1 MKSKRIDIIIAIIL
15 VYLIFGFIFPN
26 QRDSVYVGS
35 EQFYEKA
42 IMGNHNSLSEYA
54 VSWVSKKILS
64 GLVLYIIRLD
74 SDGIMKIEDRLEGN
88 IESVKYRVSPLGV
101 VYKRGLIPYGV
112 IVDKKLYTLYNGRI
126 VYLNEVNEST
136 IWENYNQSTDELMQS
151 VT

>member
-64 GLVLYIIRLD
+64 GLDLYI
-74 SDGIMKIEDRLEGN
+74 
-88 IESVKYRVSPLGV
+88 
-101 VYKRGLIPYGV
+101 
-112 IVDKKLYTLYNGRI
+112 
-126 VYLNEVNEST
+126 
-136 IWENYNQSTDELMQS
+136 
-151 VT
+151 

>member
-1 MKSKRIDIIIAIIL
+1 MGKQENSKWI
-15 VYLIFGFIFPN
+15 GP
-26 QRDSVYVGS
+26 
-35 EQFYEKA
+35 
-42 IMGNHNSLSEYA
+42 
-54 VSWVSKKILS
+54 
-64 GLVLYIIRLD
+64 LYIIRLD